1 MQSKAKTVD
10 AYLKELPP
18 DRREALSQLREV
30 INKNL
35 PKGYEEGM
43 QWGMPAWYIPLS
55 IYPDGYHCQPDQP
68 LPFAS
73 MASQKQSMSF
83 YGMALYTD
91 PEQAAWFVKEWKK
104 TGKKLDMGKS
114 CVRFKKIEGV
124 PLEVIAKAV
133 KRIKMKDYIAG
144 YEAGLAESKS
154 GKKVGAKRSA
164 ARKKAVAK
172 KKAAPKKA
180 AKKKAKKAKGKKA
193 KSKAKAKSKSKT
205 ATKTKSAAEDA

>member
-18 DRREALSQLREV
+18 DRREALSQLRDV

-55 IYPDGYHCQPDQP
+55 TYPDGYHCQPDQP
-68 LPFAS
+68 LSFAS

-91 PEQAAWFVKEWKK
+91 PKQAEWFVKEWKK

-114 CVRFKKIEGV
+114 CVRFKKIEDV
-124 PLEVIAKAV
+124 PLDLIAKAM
-133 KRIKMKDYIAG
+133 KRVKMKDYIAG
-144 YEAGLAESKS
+144 YEAMLTQTKS

-164 ARKKAVAK
+164 GRKKAAAK

-180 AKKKAKKAKGKKA
+180 AKKKSAKKNVAKKK
-193 KSKAKAKSKSKT
+193 
-205 ATKTKSAAEDA
+205 

>member
-18 DRREALSQLREV
+18 DRRVALSQLREV

-114 CVRFKKIEGV
+114 CVRFKKIEDV

-164 ARKKAVAK
+164 TRKKAAAK
-172 KKAAPKKA
+172 KKA
-180 AKKKAKKAKGKKA
+180 AKKKAPKKK
-193 KSKAKAKSKSKT
+193 
-205 ATKTKSAAEDA
+205 